1 MIFGS
6 VSTRC
11 MKRPSTKL
19 HWRSH
24 ISIAPG
30 NFRQRFVDFWTN
42 VMPWARWPQMT
53 DHKPVSF
60 VVPGEA
66 IGKGRPRVSTVGGH
80 ARMFTPKK
88 TANYETLISMA
99 AQQAM
104 AGRELIPGPVMVEMK
119 IVVAVAASW
128 SKKKTAAA
136 LEGTVMPTKK
146 PDADNVLKA
155 ICDGING
162 IVFKDDVQVVNV
174 SLSKR
179 FGETPGVSVRVVPL
193 MGESS

>member
-1 MIFGS
+1 
-6 VSTRC
+6 
-11 MKRPSTKL
+11 
-19 HWRSH
+19 
-24 ISIAPG
+24 
-30 NFRQRFVDFWTN
+30 
-42 VMPWARWPQMT
+42 MT
-53 DHKPVSF
+53 DLKPVSF

-66 IGKGRPRVSTVGGH
+66 VGKGRPRVSTIDGH
-80 ARMFTPKK
+80 VRMFTPTK
-88 TANYETLISMA
+88 TANYETLIAMA

-104 AGRELIPGPVMVEMK
+104 QGRDLIAGPVLLEMK
-119 IVVAVAASW
+119 IFVSVAASW

-136 LEGTVMPTKK
+136 LQGSVMPTKK

-179 FGETPGVSVRVVPL
+179 FSETPGVSVRVVPL

>member
-1 MIFGS
+1 MHD
-6 VSTRC
+6 
-11 MKRPSTKL
+11 L
-19 HWRSH
+19 
-24 ISIAPG
+24 
-30 NFRQRFVDFWTN
+30 
-42 VMPWARWPQMT
+42 
-53 DHKPVSF
+53 KPVSF
-60 VVPGEA
+60 FVPGEA
-66 IGKGRPRVSTVGGH
+66 VGKGRPRVTTVGGH

-88 TANYETLISMA
+88 TANYETLIAMA

-104 AGRELIPGPVMVEMK
+104 HGRELIPGPVLMELAIRMP
-119 IVVAVAASW
+119 VAASW

-136 LEGTVMPTKK
+136 LAGEVMPTKK

-174 SLSKR
+174 SMSKR

-193 MGESS
+193 MGASS